1 MRVRWVLASLLAAG
15 LAAAGAAPIDS
26 SRLTVRVTGLRSD
39 QGRVAIAIF
48 DSSGA
53 FESRANPL
61 RSALLPVQGSS
72 CEWVVE
78 DLPAGE
84 YAVML
89 YHDTNDN
96 GKLDKKSFGMPKE
109 PYGFSNNARAP
120 LGPPPFEAA
129 RFELA
134 DDVTLEIE
142 AR

>member
-1 MRVRWVLASLLAAG
+1 MLAAS
-15 LAAAGAAPIDS
+15 LAAAGAAPADAN
-26 SRLTVRVTGLRSD
+26 RLTVRVTGLRSE

-61 RSALLPVQGSS
+61 RSALLGVQGSA

-78 DLPAGE
+78 HLPDGE

-96 GKLDKKSFGMPKE
+96 GRLDKKAFGMPKE
-109 PYGFSNNARAP
+109 PYGFSNNARSP

-129 RFELA
+129 RFEVA
-134 DDVTLEIE
+134 DDLTLEIE